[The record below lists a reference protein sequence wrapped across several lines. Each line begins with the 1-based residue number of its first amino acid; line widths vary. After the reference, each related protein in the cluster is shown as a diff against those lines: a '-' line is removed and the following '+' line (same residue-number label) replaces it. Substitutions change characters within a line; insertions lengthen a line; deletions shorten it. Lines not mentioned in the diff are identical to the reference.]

1 MMGEIGVQRI
11 YLDNSAT
18 TKPAKK
24 VLKSMKPYFSCV
36 FGNESSS
43 HGYGRDA
50 SLAVEKARNQVA
62 QTLNTNTSSVYF
74 TSSGSESNSW
84 AVVGLAR
91 ANQSK
96 GKHIITSEIEHD
108 SVLNACKYLETQGFR
123 ITYLPVNE
131 FGEIQPI
138 SLEKA
143 ITNDTV
149 LVSLMTANNELGT
162 INNIGALAKIAH
174 NAGAIF
180 HTDAV
185 QAYGLLPFDVKALEI
200 DALSASGHKIYAPK
214 GSAFLYVK
222 NGVKIDNII
231 FGGNQE
237 FGKRGGTANTACI
250 VGLGTAC
257 ELMMKNRK
265 AYFEKVTKTRKYFVE
280 KLQQNFG
287 NKIQINGKQE
297 NCMPSIVSVTLKNV
311 DANIALISLDRK
323 GIAVSRGSACTAGS
337 SEPSYVITAIGK
349 PEFASKT
356 IRFSL
361 SVHTTKREIDKTL
374 KVLENIVK

>member
-84 AVVGLAR
+84 AIVGLAR

-257 ELMMKNRK
+257 EMMMKNRK

-297 NCMPSIVSVTLKNV
+297 NCVPSIVSVTLKNV

-361 SVHTTKREIDKTL
+361 SVHTTVKEIDKTL
-374 KVLENIVK
+374 KVLKNIVK